1 MLIGENPI
9 GSRPGIGE
17 SYIVRTKAY
26 TMDQWVVFTGSEPLG
41 GGGIRYHLNRNYGMG
56 LSKSDSIDFDMNYM
70 SASTS
75 STTYTLSTGLKDTL
89 RGILMSVSLV
99 PAYELTIPSSSVMN
113 ALVWAWA
120 ETFDSVWRKMET
132 MANALKLEH
141 ATDTYLDDAW
151 GQIFDLPRIYQETD
165 TAYRDRLKTRTTIL
179 TSSGTK
185 SNCETIIDSIIGM
198 FGETTVTTRY
208 PSSVQITFS
217 SIDAMR
223 IAKEKQDTLNY
234 LIPQMVAAGI
244 SYNLCLPF
252 IDYFVETY
260 VKGPLTLSHTMRYA
274 LLHRN
279 SDLTYNANVIN
290 TIQPELSYD
299 ADMTIMNHYIKQLL
313 IGSLFSIEKLNAY
326 SMLVGLFGTQNK
338 ILLMDS
344 INKKNNVIKQFIV
357 DQYLQKF
364 NLNKQYNLSM
374 LSKANPRRIYRM
386 SNTLTNQLISTYDLD
401 MILKLYAI
409 TVSMDICSK
418 RTYPKRYT
426 MAITLVGA

>member
-1 MLIGENPI
+1 MLIGEHPI

-41 GGGIRYHLNRNYGMG
+41 ENGIRYHLNRNYGMG

-185 SNCETIIDSIIGM
+185 SNCETIIDSILGM

-244 SYNLCLPF
+244 SYSMYLPF
-252 IDYFVETY
+252 IDYFMETY
-260 VKGPLTLSHTMRYA
+260 IKGPLTLSHTMRYA

-279 SDLTYNANVIN
+279 SDLAYNANVIN

-364 NLNKQYNLSM
+364 NLNKQYSLSL

-386 SNTLTNQLISTYDLD
+386 SNTLTNQLISIYDLD

-409 TVSMDICSK
+409 TVSMDICSE